1 MDHPH
6 GVVDIHRHFDAPCEL
21 VYRAF
26 TDADQLASWF
36 GPVGV
41 LVLRDSVA
49 VDATVGG
56 HRRLTMVTYDG
67 STRWSVE
74 TTFTDVVEN
83 KRLIGYETVTGLAIL
98 DGDKIT
104 LRQEF
109 VDEGGGTRL
118 ELWEGLYSTEVQALA
133 LEFWLQSFTKL
144 DALLAG

>member
-6 GVVDIHRHFDAPCEL
+6 GVVDIHRHFDAPCEH

-26 TDADQLASWF
+26 TDADQLAAWF

-56 HRRLTMVTYDG
+56 YRRLTMVTYDG

-83 KRLIGYETVTGLAIL
+83 RRLIGYETVTGLAIL